1 MLPPLCRISL
11 PNLISYYPVLDFWE
25 ENDLLIKIHI
35 VITHLKNAS
44 FSLHNFCITLKTTFY
59 AYKTSH
65 GFNHFILYVN
75 LPPSVKSLILQI
87 AWVGLFLQGIQWLSS
102 LIFNQL
108 IVLLLYI
115 NNIISVFFQTGDLAL
130 VLKYTITDF
139 SNLIYWIVCNL
150 DTCLYDLLSCQRIE
164 SYSDSLIFLM
174 CCDYLFMIMVAIVT
188 MICFNICFRQP
199 ESYMSHI
206 MLALSSWLLYNL
218 VCLIFGGGFYPEQ
231 DWETHIDNLCNV
243 SQIIMFLV
251 YILLRNLERFV
262 VKRCG
267 GVLLSPI
274 LIEIDPHATL
284 IRNLFFIICLIIFL
298 ITSLYSFIDIHNI
311 NNVNSGYVYSNIDL
325 LLSYRWL
332 FETFAVS
339 PEILFIKIL
348 VLVVYNLYSFY
359 KIYFIISFYKKYKLR
374 GKKTT

>member
-1 MLPPLCRISL
+1 
-11 PNLISYYPVLDFWE
+11 
-25 ENDLLIKIHI
+25 
-35 VITHLKNAS
+35 
-44 FSLHNFCITLKTTFY
+44 
-59 AYKTSH
+59 
-65 GFNHFILYVN
+65 
-75 LPPSVKSLILQI
+75 
-87 AWVGLFLQGIQWLSS
+87 
-102 LIFNQL
+102 
-108 IVLLLYI
+108 
-115 NNIISVFFQTGDLAL
+115 
-130 VLKYTITDF
+130 
-139 SNLIYWIVCNL
+139 
-150 DTCLYDLLSCQRIE
+150 
-164 SYSDSLIFLM
+164 
-174 CCDYLFMIMVAIVT
+174 
-188 MICFNICFRQP
+188 
-199 ESYMSHI
+199 
-206 MLALSSWLLYNL
+206 
-218 VCLIFGGGFYPEQ
+218 
-231 DWETHIDNLCNV
+231 
-243 SQIIMFLV
+243 MFLV